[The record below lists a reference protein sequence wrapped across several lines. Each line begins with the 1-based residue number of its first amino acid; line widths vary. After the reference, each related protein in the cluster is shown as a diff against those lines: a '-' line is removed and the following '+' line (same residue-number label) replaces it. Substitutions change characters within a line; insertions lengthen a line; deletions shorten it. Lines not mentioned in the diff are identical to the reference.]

1 MEMTK
6 SQIIA
11 EIEQCKKRIEELDK
25 IAQDMKDDE
34 LKAWE
39 PRYQESY
46 IYITSSGLP
55 DIDTNDL
62 YCEDKNRI
70 AFHNVFP
77 ESSTDS
83 CRYYTKNVLTV
94 QNMLWQL
101 HELLCPDYFPDW
113 SDSKSKFC
121 VFFRQDKQKWSWG
134 FTVNNDNNSVY
145 FTHEAA
151 IKACEILNRDGVV
164 KE

>member
-25 IAQDMKDDE
+25 IALDMKDDE
-34 LKAWE
+34 LKIWE
-39 PRYQESY
+39 PKSGERYLY
-46 IYITSSGLP
+46 IRSDGATSISNSDCFLVRG
-55 DIDTNDL
+55 
-62 YCEDKNRI
+62 NRSI
-70 AFHNVFP
+70 FHNVFP
-77 ESSTDS
+77 ESSRDACT
-83 CRYYTKNVLTV
+83 YYSHNIIRV

-121 VFFRQDKQKWSWG
+121 VFFQQDKQKWSWG

>member
-6 SQIIA
+6 SQIVA

-25 IAQDMKDDE
+25 LAKDMKDDE
-34 LKAWE
+34 LKVWQ

-46 IYITSSGLP
+46 IYITSSGLL
-55 DIDTNDL
+55 DISTNDL
-62 YCEDKNRI
+62 YCADKNRI
-70 AFHNVFP
+70 VFHNVFP

-113 SDSKSKFC
+113 
-121 VFFRQDKQKWSWG
+121 
-134 FTVNNDNNSVY
+134 NNDSTKYYCFYSHKNQEWVWCQCINLEYNTVY
-145 FTHEAA
+145 FTYEAA
-151 IKACEILNRDGVV
+151 IKACEILNRDEVT
-164 KE
+164 K

>member
-25 IAQDMKDDE
+25 IAQGMKDDE
-34 LKAWE
+34 LKVWQ
-39 PRYQESY
+39 PRNQESY
-46 IYITSSGLP
+46 IYINTSGFP

-70 AFHNVFP
+70 VFHNVFP

-83 CRYYTKNVLTV
+83 CRYYAKNVLTV

-101 HELLCPDYFPDW
+101 HELLCPDYFPNWDDN
-113 SDSKSKFC
+113 SVKFTC
-121 VFFRQDKQKWSWG
+121 SYLRDHQRWDCAR
-134 FTVNNDNNSVY
+134 TVGWDNNVVY

-151 IKACEILNRDGVV
+151 IKACEILNRDEVT
-164 KE
+164 K

>member
-6 SQIIA
+6 SQITA

-34 LKAWE
+34 LKVWE
-39 PRYQESY
+39 PRCQESY
-46 IYITSSGLP
+46 IYINNSGFP

-70 AFHNVFP
+70 VFHNVFP

-113 SDSKSKFC
+113 SDSKSKFY
-121 VFFRQDKQKWSWG
+121 VFFWQDKQKWSWG
-134 FTVNNDNNSVY
+134 FTVNDDNNGVY

-151 IKACEILNRDGVV
+151 IKACEILNRDGVT
-164 KE
+164 K

>member
-34 LKAWE
+34 LKIWE
-39 PRYQESY
+39 PKSGERYLY
-46 IYITSSGLP
+46 IRSDGVTSISHS
-55 DIDTNDL
+55 DSFSID
-62 YCEDKNRI
+62 ENRSKL
-70 AFHNVFP
+70 HNVFP
-77 ESSTDS
+77 ESSRDA
-83 CRYYTKNVLTV
+83 CIYYSHNIIRV

-113 SDSKSKFC
+113 NDDSAKYYCFYSHE
-121 VFFRQDKQKWSWG
+121 DQKWDWCQYINIEHN
-134 FTVNNDNNSVY
+134 TVY
-145 FTHEAA
+145 FTREAA
-151 IKACEILNRDGVV
+151 IQACKILNRDGVT
-164 KE
+164 K

>member
-11 EIEQCKKRIEELDK
+11 EIEQCKKKIEELNK

-34 LKAWE
+34 LKVWE
-39 PRYQESY
+39 PRNQESY
-46 IYITSSGLP
+46 IYIKSSGFP

-62 YCEDKNRI
+62 YCEDKDRI
-70 AFHNVFP
+70 DFHNVFP

-83 CRYYTKNVLTV
+83 CRYYTKNILTV

-113 SDSKSKFC
+113 NDDSEKYYCFYSH
-121 VFFRQDKQKWSWG
+121 RDQQWSWYKNTY
-134 FTVNNDNNSVY
+134 FEYNTVY
-145 FTHEAA
+145 FTKEAA
-151 IKACEILNRDGVV
+151 IKACEILDRDEVT
-164 KE
+164 K

>member
-25 IAQDMKDDE
+25 IALDMKDDE
-34 LKAWE
+34 LKIWE
-39 PRYQESY
+39 PKSGERYLY
-46 IYITSSGLP
+46 IRSDGATSIRRRDGYL
-55 DIDTNDL
+55 ID
-62 YCEDKNRI
+62 ENRSKL
-70 AFHNVFP
+70 HNVFP
-77 ESSTDS
+77 ESSRDA
-83 CRYYTKNVLTV
+83 CKYYSHNIIRV

-134 FTVNNDNNSVY
+134 FTVNDDNNGVY

>member
-34 LKAWE
+34 LKVWE
-39 PRYQESY
+39 PRCQESY

-70 AFHNVFP
+70 VFHNVFP

-83 CRYYTKNVLTV
+83 CRYYTKNVLTA

-113 SDSKSKFC
+113 SDSKSKFY
-121 VFFRQDKQKWSWG
+121 VFFWQDKQKWSWG
-134 FTVNNDNNSVY
+134 FTVNDDNNGVY

-151 IKACEILNRDGVV
+151 IKACEILNRDGVT
-164 KE
+164 K

>member
-6 SQIIA
+6 SQIVA

-25 IAQDMKDDE
+25 LAKDMKDDE
-34 LKAWE
+34 LKVWE

-46 IYITSSGLP
+46 IYITSSGLL
-55 DIDTNDL
+55 DISANDL
-62 YCEDKNRI
+62 YCADKNRI
-70 AFHNVFP
+70 VFHNVFP

-101 HELLCPDYFPDW
+101 HELLCPDYFPNWND
-113 SDSKSKFC
+113 DSNKYFC
-121 VFFRQDKQKWSWG
+121 YYSNERQIWDY
-134 FTVNNDNNSVY
+134 TYCVRVDNKTVY

-151 IKACEILNRDGVV
+151 IKACEILNRDGVT
-164 KE
+164 K

>member
-83 CRYYTKNVLTV
+83 CRYYAKNVLTV

-134 FTVNNDNNSVY
+134 FTVNDDNNGVY

>member
-34 LKAWE
+34 LKIWE
-39 PRYQESY
+39 PKSGERYLY
-46 IYITSSGLP
+46 IRSDGVTSISNSDCFLVRG
-55 DIDTNDL
+55 
-62 YCEDKNRI
+62 NRSI
-70 AFHNVFP
+70 FHNII
-77 ESSTDS
+77 
-83 CRYYTKNVLTV
+83 RV

-121 VFFRQDKQKWSWG
+121 VFFQQDKQKWSWG
-134 FTVNNDNNSVY
+134 FTVNDDNNGVY

-151 IKACEILNRDGVV
+151 IKACEILNRDGVT
-164 KE
+164 K